1 MRLRLKKLHL
11 DLRKSIERIDLQ
23 GTVYFYGPIGSG
35 KSSIG
40 RLIDYCLGGSYEWNN
55 GRYAVYG
62 TADASSSL
70 EHSKGNYTLGGTLGV
85 RMAW

>member
-35 KSSIG
+35 NFSIG
-40 RLIDYCLGGSYEWNN
+40 RLIDYCLGGSYEWMP
-55 GRYAVYG
+55 A
-62 TADASSSL
+62 L
-70 EHSKGNYTLGGTLGV
+70 
-85 RMAW
+85 